1 MELKATKRD
10 ILGGKTRNLRKQ
22 GLVPAELYG
31 REAENLHLSVS
42 EKDFRRVFAEAGE
55 STIIDLEVDG
65 EMYPVLVND
74 FQKDPISRNFIS
86 VDFYR
91 VRMDEK
97 ISAPVDI
104 EIVGEAPAVKEK
116 GGMLVRAMEEAEVE
130 ALPANLPHK
139 LIVDV
144 SGLTEIGQSVFVKDI
159 QTKGNFRILVSP
171 ETVIATVSE
180 IPEEEEAASVSVESV
195 VVEGEE
201 KRAEKKSE
209 EALKENEAKA

>member
-31 REAENLHLSVS
+31 RAAENLHLSVS

-65 EMYPVLVND
+65 EIYPVLVND

-180 IPEEEEAASVSVESV
+180 IPEEEEAASVSVENV

>member
-65 EMYPVLVND
+65 EIYPVLVND

-180 IPEEEEAASVSVESV
+180 IPEEEEAASVSVENV

>member
-31 REAENLHLSVS
+31 REAENIHLSVS

-55 STIIDLEVDG
+55 STIIDLNVDG
-65 EMYPVLVND
+65 EKYPVLVND

-180 IPEEEEAASVSVESV
+180 ILEEEEAASVSVESV

>member
-31 REAENLHLSVS
+31 REVENLHLSVS

-65 EMYPVLVND
+65 EIYPVLVND

>member
-65 EMYPVLVND
+65 EIYPVLVND

>member
-1 MELKATKRD
+1 
-10 ILGGKTRNLRKQ
+10 
-22 GLVPAELYG
+22 
-31 REAENLHLSVS
+31 
-42 EKDFRRVFAEAGE
+42 
-55 STIIDLEVDG
+55 
-65 EMYPVLVND
+65 
-74 FQKDPISRNFIS
+74 
-86 VDFYR
+86 
-91 VRMDEK
+91 
-97 ISAPVDI
+97 
-104 EIVGEAPAVKEK
+104 
-116 GGMLVRAMEEAEVE
+116 MLVRAMEEAEVE